1 MTELFGLGLFGLGL
15 GLFGSVFGLRLIM
28 PRVSAR
34 TPPGRRRRRCARRC
48 PLECESEPPHDV
60 GGRDEA
66 VGANHVAGKLVA
78 GELWPAKV
86 VAAVVSAGAEAD
98 QRGRPVSD
106 SSERKTNFSFS
117 RNVKIVLELVNFI
130 TNYWYMIKS

>member
-1 MTELFGLGLFGLGL
+1 LFVAGKLTIG
-15 GLFGSVFGLRLIM
+15 RLH
-28 PRVSAR
+28 RAR
-34 TPPGRRRRRCARRC
+34 TPPGRRRCRCARRC
-48 PLECESEPPHDV
+48 PLECEPEPPDDV

-66 VGANHVAGKLVA
+66 VGANHVAEKLAA

-106 SSERKTNFSFS
+106 SSERKMIFSFS
-117 RNVKIVLELVNFI
+117 RNVKIVLKLVNFI
-130 TNYWYMIKS
+130 TKLLVHDKIMKIDV